1 MKSRLIHFAIMTA
14 LVFVAFAEIPVHA
27 QARFQSQSTG
37 TWTTA
42 ATWTLTAGSDADGVP
57 DLDDTVDVLSTHIV
71 SVGGTTVDCA
81 FLSVGAGAGLSLTG
95 SGNVRISANPGSAAI
110 DGTVTLSSSGSITE
124 NGTGTR
130 SFSMGAASRLTISG
144 AAAFPAL
151 DSYALD
157 PASTVEFTRT
167 ASQTVR
173 SAVTFGNLTLGG
185 SGTKTVGPIPSDT
198 TFRSLGTVTVDA
210 GVTFNVSTNIL
221 HVFFQGDVVNN
232 GTIDASVGIVV
243 VEFSGSQFINNG
255 TFLTSSTPGYGYTPS
270 VTFVNTTV
278 SGSTPQSYYDL
289 NVNGLMTAGGNLTVT
304 RNLTIMA
311 GGNLNA
317 GSGLTHSV
325 GGNWTNDGLF
335 DCGTSS
341 VSFQGS
347 ALQTIGGSAFYAVVV
362 NNAAGVSL
370 AGDMQIAA
378 GGSVTLT
385 SGNVTTG
392 AYALTVNSSDPA
404 SLQLGANSITG
415 TVARAIAPGSTS
427 TYRFF
432 GADAFVIPGGT
443 GNPSMITAT
452 VFPNMN
458 PPNLDGGA
466 DTNVIVK
473 RYYTIDAT
481 GMGPGFLYTMR
492 LPYAQ
497 SEVRGDE
504 ATYTIWENSGA
515 GWVDV
520 GLGVPPDTA
529 ANFVQQSGL
538 TSFSDWAIAATTGA
552 LPIQLASFQAAVVA
566 HTTDVRLTWSTLS
579 ELNNYGFYVQRSSSA
594 ASGFVDCADNFVRG
608 SGTSLSPKQYA
619 WLEKSVTPGT
629 YYYRLKQVDL
639 DGTTT
644 MTDPV
649 RVTVETPTGVDN
661 GRAPEVFALAQ
672 NYPNP
677 FNPSTR
683 IEFSVEQTGQAT
695 LIVYNILGDEVATLY
710 AGTAVAGTAY
720 AVAFDGSRL
729 ANGAYFCRLTS
740 GEKTELRKMILLK

>member
-37 TWTTA
+37 PWTTA
-42 ATWTLTAGSDADGVP
+42 STWTLTAGSDADALP
-57 DLDDTVDVLSTHIV
+57 DLDDTVDVVSTHVV

-81 FLSVGAGAGLSLTG
+81 FLSVGAGAELSLTG

-198 TFRSLGTVTVDA
+198 TFRSLGTVTVNA

-335 DCGTSS
+335 DCGTST

-370 AGDMQIAA
+370 SGDMQIAA

-415 TVARAIAPGSTS
+415 TVARAIAPGSTG

-504 ATYTIWENSGA
+504 ATYTMWENSGA